1 MKFTFLFRGR
11 QRDDP
16 FQEGIEDYVARIN
29 RSFPTEVLS
38 GKKERKISQFLN
50 HRPRGSYII
59 GLEDG
64 GKGFTSLE
72 FAQFL
77 QGLMERGIKEVIF
90 LVGDADG
97 FGLGWREK
105 CDTILSLSLMTFSHQ
120 LARLVLLEQVY
131 RALSIIQHRP
141 YHR

>member
-11 QRDDP
+11 KRGDL

-38 GKKERKISQFLN
+38 GKKEREISQYLN
-50 HRPRGSYII
+50 HRPRESYII

-64 GKGFTSLE
+64 GKGLTSFE
-72 FAQFL
+72 FAQLL
-77 QGLMERGIKEVIF
+77 QGLMERGIKEVVF

-97 FGLGWREK
+97 FGPGWRQK
-105 CDTILSLSLMTFSHQ
+105 CDSSLSLSLMTFSHQ

-131 RALSIIQHRP
+131 RALSIIQQRP